1 MLGLSHY
8 APKVTDLRLRRP
20 MNSYG
25 SQKMPYKEAR
35 ALFHSLLLQYTQR
48 CTEITFDDCVDIR
61 EFLAPFQEG
70 DGDGDFQHYWWPRL
84 RRLHMRNSYM
94 LRRPYMRVN
103 TRASAL
109 KHVHEVVLMLG
120 RAVRFMPSV
129 TNVRVRQYVL
139 TGASLEQII
148 VQYEADERTSKIFF
162 DGIEPIHSAVEAWKA
177 SIWAIRGVELE
188 VNVHIGRTYEGDAM
202 A

>member
-8 APKVTDLRLRRP
+8 TPKITDLRLRRP

-48 CTEITFDDCVDIR
+48 CTDLTFDDCVDIR
-61 EFLAPFQEG
+61 ELLAPFQEG
-70 DGDGDFQHYWWPRL
+70 DGDGDLQHYWWPRL

-109 KHVHEVVLMLG
+109 KHVHEVVLMVG

-162 DGIEPIHSAVEAWKA
+162 DGIEPIHSAVETWKA